1 MTEQQT
7 DLSDEFIA
15 QQRTRLLAIRSELLG
30 GEEGTIANERADP
43 EEHGDEAEEY
53 EDDAQGLAQ
62 DDVNQSLRNAND
74 QRIGE
79 VQRALQ
85 KIEEG
90 SYGKSDESGDP
101 IPKARLEVMP
111 EAIYTVAEQER
122 REAGN

>member
-1 MTEQQT
+1 MTEQQP

-15 QQRTRLLAIRSELLG
+15 QQRTRLLAIKNELLG
-30 GEEGTIANERADP
+30 EEEGTIANERADH
-43 EEHGDEAEEY
+43 EAHGDEAAEY

-62 DDVNQSLRNAND
+62 DDVNQSLRNVND
-74 QRIGE
+74 HRIGD

-111 EAIYTVAEQER
+111 EALYTVAEQER